1 MIYDETIENPDKHSL
16 EYPLLQY
23 ANRLI
28 NKFFSCFRIYS
39 IWCSYNFNI
48 YENYFVLFSW
58 VYHPLQE
65 AGKGE
70 KACTILF

>member
-39 IWCSYNFNI
+39 I
-48 YENYFVLFSW
+48 
-58 VYHPLQE
+58 
-65 AGKGE
+65 
-70 KACTILF
+70 